1 MATAKNVKPTPAGKY
16 PLGHAKEAKDAS
28 TWSYRFPQSTG
39 TAKDIGV
46 YAQPGPNTQS
56 ADIQY
61 ATNPNTL
68 KADEHTP
75 GGMPAMRV
83 SISNN
88 TRGPK
93 EDGINMRGYG
103 AATKGIKSRGPMA

>member
-1 MATAKNVKPTPAGKY
+1 MAKFSKKIMGKEVGSAADYAKPHKMSGKEIGTSDVD
-16 PLGHAKEAKDAS
+16 LG
-28 TWSYRFPQSTG
+28 
-39 TAKDIGV
+39 V
-46 YAQPGPNTQS
+46 C
-56 ADIQY
+56 Y
-61 ATNPNTL
+61 ATDPNTL

-93 EDGINMRGYG
+93 TDGIEMRGAG
-103 AATKGIKSRGPMA
+103 AATKGRMSRGPMA